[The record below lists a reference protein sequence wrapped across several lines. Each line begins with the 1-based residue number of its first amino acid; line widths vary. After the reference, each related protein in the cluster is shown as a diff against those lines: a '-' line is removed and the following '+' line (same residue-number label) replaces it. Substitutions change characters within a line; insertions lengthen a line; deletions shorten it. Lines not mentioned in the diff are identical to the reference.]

1 MKLTISLQVT
11 LDGVAQANG
20 GNNEDMDPG
29 FTRGGWALPLGD
41 EEGVQY
47 ILDTWRRPEAFLMG
61 RKTFE
66 SIGRPLPGR
75 TNIVVTRQ
83 EGYQPDGVIVISSLE
98 AAMEHAQEIARA
110 DRANEVMIGG
120 GAEIYRQAL
129 PFADRMYLTQVM
141 LEPQGDTYFPPIDF
155 EQWKPGGE
163 ISVAAHPQDSAA
175 FRVRVYRRNPLARR

>member
-1 MKLTISLQVT
+1 MS
-11 LDGVAQANG
+11 VAVAIIAAIAANG
-20 GNNEDMDPG
+20 VIGDGNHIPWRLPG
-29 FTRGGWALPLGD
+29 DFAHFKRMTMGKPL
-41 EEGVQY
+41 
-47 ILDTWRRPEAFLMG
+47 IMG

-83 EGYQPDGVIVISSLE
+83 EGYHPDGVIVISSLDE
-98 AAMEHAQEIARA
+98 ALERAQEIAQT

-163 ISVAAHPQDSAA
+163 INVAAHPEDSAA

>member
-1 MKLTISLQVT
+1 MSVAVAIIAAIAEN
-11 LDGVAQANG
+11 GVIG
-20 GNNEDMDPG
+20 DGNNSPWRLPG
-29 FTRGGWALPLGD
+29 DFAHFKRMTMGKPL
-41 EEGVQY
+41 
-47 ILDTWRRPEAFLMG
+47 IMG

-83 EGYQPDGVIVISSLE
+83 EGYQPPGVIVISSLE
-98 AAMEHAQEIARA
+98 AALEHGQAIAKA

-129 PFADRMYLTQVM
+129 PVADRMYITQVM
-141 LEPQGDTYFPPIDF
+141 LEPEGDTFFPPIDF

-163 ISVAAHPQDSAA
+163 VNVAAHPEDTAA

>member
-1 MKLTISLQVT
+1 MTVAVAIIAAVAEN
-11 LDGVAQANG
+11 GVIGSANLIPWRL
-20 GNNEDMDPG
+20 PG
-29 FTRGGWALPLGD
+29 DFAHFKRMTMGKPL
-41 EEGVQY
+41 
-47 ILDTWRRPEAFLMG
+47 IMG

-83 EGYQPDGVIVISSLE
+83 KGYQPPGVLVISSLE
-98 AAMEHAQEIARA
+98 AALDHAQAIAKA

-129 PFADRMYLTQVM
+129 PIADRMYLTQVM
-141 LEPQGDTYFPPIDF
+141 LEPAGDTFFPAIDF

-163 ISVAAHPQDSAA
+163 VNVAAHPQDTAA